1 MYLTCKVAL
10 KPTEEQEQIFWSWA
24 NAARFIYNFSLDLKS
39 TSYKESNTSLSWNE
53 IVKTITKI
61 KYKDEY
67 KWLLEVP
74 SETIKYAVKDMDYV
88 FKKFFSGSGYPRF
101 KKKNKSTPS
110 FYTRYDRICSVD
122 DRHIKICGI
131 KSPIKTYEECLIP
144 DKLNNSRIKFDGK
157 YWYLTYGVE
166 IVPENFN
173 VPILNKKLA
182 TFQELH
188 NKEVKEPLGIDLGIS
203 NTAVCSDGTK
213 YRNINKD
220 PEIIRL
226 ENKKKRLQ
234 QQVSRKYEI
243 NKQGNKFI
251 KTKNIIKKE
260 KQIKLVQRRINNIR
274 NTYINQMT
282 SEIVKAKPS
291 KIVLEDLAVS
301 NMMKNKYLSKA
312 IQDQKWYEIRR
323 QIEYKGALYKIP
335 VKIANRFYASSKTC
349 SNCGYTNKKLTLAD
363 RTFVCPNCGLII
375 DRDYNA
381 SINLSK
387 Q

>member
-10 KPTEEQEQIFWSWA
+10 KPTKEQEQIFWSWV

-74 SETIKYAVKDMDYV
+74 SETIKYAVKDMDYA
-88 FKKFFSGSGYPRF
+88 FKKFFSSSGYPRF

-110 FYTRYDRICSVD
+110 FYTRYDKMYSVD

-144 DKLNNSRIKFDGK
+144 DKPNNPRIKFDGK
-157 YWYLTYGVE
+157 YWYITYGVE
-166 IVPENFN
+166 IVPKNCN
-173 VPILNKKLA
+173 VPILNKKLT

-213 YRNINKD
+213 HRNINKD

-251 KTKNIIKKE
+251 KTKKHYKE
-260 KQIKLVQRRINNIR
+260 R
-274 NTYINQMT
+274 
-282 SEIVKAKPS
+282 KA
-291 KIVLEDLAVS
+291 
-301 NMMKNKYLSKA
+301 N
-312 IQDQKWYEIRR
+312 
-323 QIEYKGALYKIP
+323 
-335 VKIANRFYASSKTC
+335 KTC
-349 SNCGYTNKKLTLAD
+349 SKTNK
-363 RTFVCPNCGLII
+363 
-375 DRDYNA
+375 
-381 SINLSK
+381 
-387 Q
+387 

>member
-1 MYLTCKVAL
+1 
-10 KPTEEQEQIFWSWA
+10 
-24 NAARFIYNFSLDLKS
+24 
-39 TSYKESNTSLSWNE
+39 
-53 IVKTITKI
+53 
-61 KYKDEY
+61 
-67 KWLLEVP
+67 
-74 SETIKYAVKDMDYV
+74 MDCT
-88 FKKFFSGSGYPRF
+88 FKKFFSGLGYPRF
-101 KKKNKSTPS
+101 KKKNKTTPS
-110 FYTRYDRICSVD
+110 FYTRYDRMYSVD
-122 DRHIKICGI
+122 NRHIKICGI
-131 KSPIKTYEECLIP
+131 KSTIKTYEKCLIP
-144 DKLNNSRIKFDGK
+144 SKPNNPRIKFDGK

-166 IVPENFN
+166 IAPENCN
-173 VPILNKKLA
+173 VPILNKKLKS
-182 TFQELH
+182 FQEIH
-188 NKEVKEPLGIDLGIS
+188 NKETTEPLGIDLGIS

-213 YRNINKD
+213 YRNINRD
-220 PEIIRL
+220 HEIIRL

-251 KTKNIIKKE
+251 KTQNIKKKE

-282 SEIVKAKPS
+282 SEIVKTKPS

-301 NMMKNKYLSKA
+301 NMMKNKYLAKA
-312 IQDQKWYEIRR
+312 IQEQKWYEIRH
-323 QIEYKGALYKIP
+323 QIEYKGELYSIP

-363 RTFVCPNCGLII
+363 RTFVCPNCGLTI